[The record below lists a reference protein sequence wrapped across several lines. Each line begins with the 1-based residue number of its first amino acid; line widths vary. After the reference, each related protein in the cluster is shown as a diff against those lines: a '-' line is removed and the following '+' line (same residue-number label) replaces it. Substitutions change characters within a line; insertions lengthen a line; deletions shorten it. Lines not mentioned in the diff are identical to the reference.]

1 MPLSA
6 SECLAQVEDLAELER
21 NRAELARRIE
31 AEAARR
37 AAAERVAAASAAAAA
52 AHDDAFEEELLEKR
66 NLTMIA
72 PARLIA
78 WRARVR
84 KRHTERIS
92 KKLDSEK
99 AMGGEV
105 GHSPVAAPVAGAA
118 PSEPVTPATSQSVKT
133 RQVSSRL
140 VKTSEPVTP
149 ATSQSVKFGAA
160 TTSSPVKTR
169 QVSSQKSA
177 KSILQRASAAALGTG
192 APLHVDSVP
201 LPPPPPPGPP
211 TIAFVR
217 REEDDADLLDHLEG
231 MSRKQKVGESA
242 GVMAEMMLARARTNQ
257 PKEQGGA
264 AVERTSVEQAVPT
277 THGEGWAK
285 GKALWSTAK
294 GAMRTETQV
303 QKEPRAHSPNLGAL
317 DVPRNPPPTVHQR
330 TAELSTDADG
340 GAPSSQVLAGQMK
353 AGKHRRKDMWKEVRA
368 ALSCLLSGL
377 LNGPLMAPLINGS
390 LDGPTHQRLP

>member
-118 PSEPVTPATSQSVKT
+118 PSEPVTPATSQSVK
-133 RQVSSRL
+133 
-140 VKTSEPVTP
+140 
-149 ATSQSVKFGAA
+149 FGAA
-160 TTSSPVKTR
+160 TTSSPVKTRQVSSR

-201 LPPPPPPGPP
+201 LPPQPPPGPP

-330 TAELSTDADG
+330 TAELSIDGDG

-390 LDGPTHQRLP
+390 LDGLTHQRLP

>member
-1 MPLSA
+1 M
-6 SECLAQVEDLAELER
+6 ER
-21 NRAELARRIE
+21 NRAELARRME

-118 PSEPVTPATSQSVKT
+118 PSEPVTPATSQSVK
-133 RQVSSRL
+133 
-140 VKTSEPVTP
+140 
-149 ATSQSVKFGAA
+149 FGAA

-201 LPPPPPPGPP
+201 LPPQPPPGPP

-330 TAELSTDADG
+330 TAELSIDGDG

-390 LDGPTHQRLP
+390 LDGLTHQRLP